1 MSFRNVALALLLAS
15 SAAVAQD
22 TDVATKYITFND
34 VDADATQV
42 ARKMYGRFY
51 RMVEAERVWL
61 EEPTESYDQMVVRL
75 GDNRKCDPNC
85 GVVAL
90 YYSEPDAMWLEV
102 WRGLGDAVGIGDVG
116 MNGIRSIHGD
126 DGRVWKWF
134 STSYSPQVLGDV
146 YESRVATEDEK
157 RATYGVLNAR
167 SAPPDGVE
175 PPEFLAFDV
184 DLKSGDE
191 TIITA
196 RSLYYCGNG
205 PCPLIVLDGDN
216 KAIANFRTYA
226 EDFAL
231 EPDRDEEGYRLIE
244 LSIDDGI
251 GVYSVGS
258 GERVKTI
265 GLMPVLEAGRE
276 KPL

>member
-1 MSFRNVALALLLAS
+1 MRLPNVVLALLLSS
-15 SAAVAQD
+15 SAALAQD
-22 TDVATKYITFND
+22 SDVATKYITFD
-34 VDADATQV
+34 DLDPDATQV

-61 EEPTESYDQMVVRL
+61 EEPTDSYDQMVVRL

-102 WRGLGDAVGIGDVG
+102 WRGLGDAVGIGEVG
-116 MNGIRSIHGD
+116 LDGIRSIHSE

-134 STSYSPQVLGDV
+134 STAYSPQVLGDV
-146 YESRVATEDEK
+146 FEPRVASEEEK
-157 RATYGVLNAR
+157 RAAYGVLNAR
-167 SAPPDGVE
+167 STPPDGVE
-175 PPEFLAFDV
+175 PPEFSAFDV
-184 DLKSGDE
+184 NLKNGGE

-196 RSLYYCGNG
+196 RSIYYCGNG
-205 PCPLIVLDGDN
+205 PCPLIVLDEDN
-216 KAIANFRTYA
+216 EAIANFRTYGN
-226 EDFAL
+226 DFAL
-231 EPDRDEEGYRLIE
+231 EPERDDEGYRLIE

-251 GVYSVGS
+251 GVYSIGS

-265 GLMPVLEAGRE
+265 DLMPVTEAGRE